1 MRTRRANNAYSVTLF
16 PFLAVLICTMG
27 VLVALLFVAVHAAG
41 QSTKH
46 ESNEAQEQQAEKLKE
61 LQYAIEENEFRI
73 EGLADFRPDVVE
85 RLKVERE
92 RRAHLQTSLKEIDE
106 QALQLANQLKQLEEQ
121 PVESTETLTQLE
133 SVEEQLK
140 RQILAVNE
148 QLEQLNQQKPIENIV
163 YSVVPTDASGVTN
176 RRPIYIECVDNRLI
190 LQPHGITFDM
200 RDFVR
205 PIEVGNPLDAA
216 MIAIRNYW
224 DKHQLSGKEG
234 DAYPLLIVRPSG
246 AQAYAL
252 ARHAIQS
259 WDDEFGY
266 ELITEELELDFG
278 VRDTRLEQ
286 ELQITIAEAKR
297 RQIRRTAIAMA
308 DGNRVGGNGNGL
320 TRDSRYTGL
329 TVDNENGGFTQQ
341 GQRQRGSFD
350 QPRNDFRQSQQDN
363 GTRREG
369 GRTTVAS
376 RSEPSTANPNGQ
388 SATAGAEGGSKF
400 GNTLESVASKKGQN
414 WALPSRTEGGTVYR
428 RPITVTCSADRLVI
442 ASGASLDDQPK
453 IVWMRG
459 MTSEAV
465 DPLVEEVWQKIDS
478 WGFAGAGGYWKPELR
493 IRVTQDGLQRARELA
508 VLLDGSGLDLSF
520 SETR

>member
-1 MRTRRANNAYSVTLF
+1 MRTRRANNAYAVTLF

-41 QSTKH
+41 QSAQ
-46 ESNEAQEQQAEKLKE
+46 NETNEVHEQQAEKLKE

-106 QALQLANQLKQLEEQ
+106 QALQLANQLKQLESQ
-121 PVESTETLTQLE
+121 PDQSTETLAQLE
-133 SVEEQLK
+133 AAEEQLK

-176 RRPIYIECVDNRLI
+176 RRPIYIECVGNRMI

-266 ELITEELELDFG
+266 ELITEDLKLDFG
-278 VRDTRLEQ
+278 VRDARLEQ

-297 RQIRRTAIAMA
+297 RQARRTAIAMA
-308 DGNRVGGNGNGL
+308 DGNRFGGNGGGL
-320 TRDSRYTGL
+320 TRESRYTGL
-329 TVDNENGGFTQQ
+329 TVDNENGGFAQQ
-341 GQRQRGSFD
+341 GQQPGAFD
-350 QPRNDFRQSQQDN
+350 RSDNGFRERRQDN
-363 GTRREG
+363 GTRRDG
-369 GRTTVAS
+369 GRTTVESQSAS
-376 RSEPSTANPNGQ
+376 STANPNGQ

-400 GNTLESVASKKGQN
+400 GNTLESVASKKGQD

-453 IVWMRG
+453 VVWMRG
-459 MTSEAV
+459 ATSEAI
-465 DPLVEEVWQKIDS
+465 DPLVEEVWQKIEFMGLCRGRGLLETGDAS
-478 WGFAGAGGYWKPELR
+478 SRNSRRNSACSRISGFVGRQWFG
-493 IRVTQDGLQRARELA
+493 T
-508 VLLDGSGLDLSF
+508 
-520 SETR
+520 